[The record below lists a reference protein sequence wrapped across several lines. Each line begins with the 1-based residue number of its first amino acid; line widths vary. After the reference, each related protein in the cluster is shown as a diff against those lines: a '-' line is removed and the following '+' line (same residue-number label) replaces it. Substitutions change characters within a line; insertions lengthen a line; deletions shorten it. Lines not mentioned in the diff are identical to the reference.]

1 MNLLKYL
8 SIILLIFSLSGSISS
23 TFAASGETSIQIQQ
37 INQKV
42 QAEKTIEFSIF
53 SRPDC
58 VHCISLKKFLDA
70 EFASGSK
77 IQPRYY
83 DINLPENAALYD
95 QFTQI
100 NNLSKV
106 TPILLVG
113 NQIIEGYQSPE
124 TTGRMIKE

>member
-8 SIILLIFSLSGSISS
+8 SIILLTLSLSGSISS
-23 TFAASGETSIQIQQ
+23 TFAASGETPIQ
-37 INQKV
+37 INQAT
-42 QAEKTIEFSIF
+42 QAENIIEFSIF

-58 VHCISLKKFLDA
+58 VHCISLKQFLDT
-70 EFASGSK
+70 EFASGSAIK
-77 IQPRYY
+77 PRYY

>member
-1 MNLLKYL
+1 MNFLKYL

-23 TFAASGETSIQIQQ
+23 TFAASGETPIQ
-37 INQKV
+37 INQAT
-42 QAEKTIEFSIF
+42 QAENIIEFSIF

-58 VHCISLKKFLDA
+58 VHCISLKKFLDT
-70 EFASGSK
+70 EFASGSTIK
-77 IQPRYY
+77 PRYY

>member
-1 MNLLKYL
+1 MNPLKYL

-42 QAEKTIEFSIF
+42 QVEKTIEFSIF

-58 VHCISLKKFLDA
+58 VHCISLKKFLDI
-70 EFASGSK
+70 EFASVSAIK
-77 IQPRYY
+77 PRYY

-95 QFTQI
+95 QFTQT

>member
-1 MNLLKYL
+1 MNFLKYL
-8 SIILLIFSLSGSISS
+8 SIILLTLSLSGSISS
-23 TFAASGETSIQIQQ
+23 AFAASGETPIQ
-37 INQKV
+37 INQAT
-42 QAEKTIEFSIF
+42 QAENIIEFSIF

-58 VHCISLKKFLDA
+58 VHCISLKKFLDT
-70 EFASGSK
+70 EFASGSAIK
-77 IQPRYY
+77 PRYY